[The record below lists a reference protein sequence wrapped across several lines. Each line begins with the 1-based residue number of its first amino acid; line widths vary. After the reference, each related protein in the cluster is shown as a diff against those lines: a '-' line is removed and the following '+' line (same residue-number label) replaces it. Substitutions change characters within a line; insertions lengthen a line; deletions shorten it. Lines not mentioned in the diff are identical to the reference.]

1 MSEPT
6 SVPVAPAAPATPVAE
21 VKSGWKTTEAW
32 LAMMLLGVLSYAGQ
46 QLLTMLPTIIAN
58 PNMPA
63 WVAPLGP
70 VAIVGLGWVM
80 KLIVNNYT
88 KARVALKLGAPDEA
102 AVAAAVQ
109 AGATAANSTT
119 DKILVA
125 LNK

>member
-1 MSEPT
+1 MKLPKCTARMSQWF
-6 SVPVAPAAPATPVAE
+6 
-21 VKSGWKTTEAW
+21 G
-32 LAMMLLGVLSYAGQ
+32 
-46 QLLTMLPTIIAN
+46 
-58 PNMPA
+58 
-63 WVAPLGP
+63 VAPLGP